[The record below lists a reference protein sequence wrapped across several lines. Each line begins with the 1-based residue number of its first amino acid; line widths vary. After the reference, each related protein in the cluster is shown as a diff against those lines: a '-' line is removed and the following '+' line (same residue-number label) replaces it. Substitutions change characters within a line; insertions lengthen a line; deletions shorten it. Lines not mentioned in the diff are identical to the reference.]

1 MFEVNLNVADA
12 ASVVAPEVTA
22 NSEITETEIEN
33 AGAAAKTNL
42 TIYGEIEQLA
52 TERKAWQEGAFRTSN
67 EQLYEILKN
76 CYKLY
81 NKMCGIQADS
91 KHLREILAKYISEN
105 KIAVKDSAHTMTKIV
120 RCVFGNDR
128 RRVSAYSIVLRA
140 ALIAQVQIDALPD
153 YIRENGGVEELRLAK
168 SASYV
173 SPKDKAE
180 VATNWL
186 TDINL
191 AVVKSDKLS
200 GMLDGAR
207 VGSQHVLIVTQQ
219 ADGSLIANAFVSSQ
233 SAVTTALGSFY
244 SAHKAQKQEG
254 QAAADTAKSDV
265 NLTTAINQAAEQA
278 A

>member
-1 MFEVNLNVADA
+1 MTTMENAI
-12 ASVVAPEVTA
+12 VVA
-22 NSEITETEIEN
+22 
-33 AGAAAKTNL
+33 AAATELANETAAAPVKTNQ
-42 TIYGEIEQLA
+42 TTYGEIEQLA

-140 ALIAQVQIDALPD
+140 ALIAKVQIDAVPD

-168 SASYV
+168 SPSYV

>member
-1 MFEVNLNVADA
+1 MFTFNRKAAEAAPVATNQVA
-12 ASVVAPEVTA
+12 ANQTVAKTA
-22 NSEITETEIEN
+22 IEN
-33 AGAAAKTNL
+33 PTPVKSNQTTYGA
-42 TIYGEIEQLA
+42 IEQLA
-52 TERKAWQEGAFRTSN
+52 TERKAWQEGALRTSN
-67 EQLYEILKN
+67 DQLYGILKN
-76 CYKLY
+76 CLKLY
-81 NKMCGIQADS
+81 NDMCGDKDAA
-91 KHLREILAKYISEN
+91 KLLRETLAKYISEN

-140 ALIAQVQIDALPD
+140 ALIAKVQIDALPD
-153 YIRENGGVEELRLAK
+153 YIRQNGGVEELRLAK
-168 SASYV
+168 SPSYV
-173 SPKDKAE
+173 SPKAKAE

-191 AVVKSDKLS
+191 AVVKSEKLT
-200 GMLDGAR
+200 GMLDAAR

-244 SAHKAQKQEG
+244 SAHKIQQQVAQM
-254 QAAADTAKSDV
+254 AADTTKSDV